1 MSSAIKYDEDK
12 TPYIQLGDLQVRLE
26 NQEPSSIVKE
36 KARNE
41 LRETPEIVGPAIE
54 ELRALVKGKRF
65 LQGYLG

>member
-1 MSSAIKYDEDK
+1 MSSAIKYDDDK

-26 NQEPSSIVKE
+26 NQEPSAVAKE

-54 ELRALVKGKRF
+54 ELRALVKGKKFYKRF
-65 LQGYLG
+65 